1 MSGEVLNGSSCGI
14 HGCQRVTIT
23 HRGGGDMKAVA
34 SMVGDGLSVK
44 VGEIGDGLSVSAN
57 SLCSSDVTA
66 NRIDTKTSASFSLVC
81 RTSQGLW
88 EYLMVREGE
97 IMLIDGQRVMVKRKR

>member
-1 MSGEVLNGSSCGI
+1 MSGEVINGSSCGI

-23 HRGGGDMKAVA
+23 HRGGGNMKAVA
-34 SMVGDGLSVK
+34 SMVGGDLSVDTSK
-44 VGEIGDGLSVSAN
+44 VGSGLSVSADN
-57 SLCSSDVTA
+57 LCNTKVFA
-66 NRIDTKTSASFSLVC
+66 NVVDTNTSASFSLVC

>member
-1 MSGEVLNGSSCGI
+1 MSGEVVNGSSCGI

-23 HRGGGDMKAVA
+23 HRGGGDMKAIA
-34 SMVGDGLSVK
+34 SMVGGDLSVDTSK
-44 VGEIGDGLSVSAN
+44 VGDGLSVSADNLCN
-57 SLCSSDVTA
+57 SNVTA

-88 EYLMVREGE
+88 EYLLVREGE

>member
-1 MSGEVLNGSSCGI
+1 MSGEVINGSSCGI

-23 HRGGGDMKAVA
+23 HRGGGDMIAVA
-34 SMVGDGLSVK
+34 SMVGNGLSVE

-57 SLCSSDVTA
+57 SLCNSNVTV